1 MLKAQ
6 NIKPSLDLCH
16 RSVILEH
23 HAGLVFPCFQILII
37 LRHKMVK
44 LMPVTSKNKAKP
56 MPNVDNTPDDG
67 KLGKSVSTMSI

>member
-56 MPNVDNTPDDG
+56 AKPRGATPLP
-67 KLGKSVSTMSI
+67 KNRLPR